1 MKLIE
6 EKFLKSSIEQLNNY
20 AKDNC
25 GFLDFFNKID
35 SILPQSLQEQSFKED
50 LNFLNDVGFILSVI
64 TSIISKPH
72 IASTGEEIIIRSE
85 LAPALSNEMF
95 QKTLRDS
102 TLWTEEGMDMVP
114 QYVHYYQHVDELKIY
129 ENIFIVYLINL
140 IFFHNPFS

>member
-50 LNFLNDVGFILSVI
+50 LNFLNQLLF
-64 TSIISKPH
+64 
-72 IASTGEEIIIRSE
+72 
-85 LAPALSNEMF
+85 N
-95 QKTLRDS
+95 
-102 TLWTEEGMDMVP
+102 
-114 QYVHYYQHVDELKIY
+114 
-129 ENIFIVYLINL
+129 
-140 IFFHNPFS
+140 